1 MSTLAQGERDDS
13 TVSRDVLE
21 SLPQSLYRSL
31 PWPAHTIDACVKI
44 VAEAQRT
51 NNPRRVRAWIDVE
64 RAVPDSS
71 VVLGCL
77 DGVLHQLT
85 RPGVGFSDRIRFAN
99 KIRQDAVDYLRITGA
114 SANAAT
120 TSLDPNAVVLADG
133 LMSALRLHDP
143 ELAAHSEATADFAK
157 RLALHIGADA
167 DTVARATL
175 AARLHDI
182 GKMRISRSILAKP
195 MPLTAAERDE
205 VRAYPMTGATTLAE
219 LPALAAIAP
228 IVAAHRE
235 RVDGTG
241 YPEGRSENDI
251 PLESRIVAI
260 ADAFHTMTLP
270 RAYRNAKPAGEAL
283 DELIARSGKH
293 YDADLVNAFVG
304 MIGYRARIA
313 RTA

>member
-1 MSTLAQGERDDS
+1 MSTLAQGERDDAI
-13 TVSRDVLE
+13 VSRDVLE

-99 KIRQDAVDYLRITGA
+99 KIRQDAVDYLRISSA
-114 SANAAT
+114 SAQAAS
-120 TSLDPNAVVLADG
+120 SLDPNAVVLADG

-143 ELAAHSEATADFAK
+143 ELADHSEATADFAK

-167 DTVARATL
+167 DTIARATL

-205 VRAYPMTGATTLAE
+205 VRAYPSTGARTLAE
-219 LPALAAIAP
+219 LPALADIAP

-241 YPEGRSENDI
+241 YPEGRIAHDI

-270 RAYRNAKPAGEAL
+270 RPYRNAKPAGEAL
-283 DELIARSGKH
+283 DELLARSGKH

-313 RTA
+313 RSA

>member
-1 MSTLAQGERDDS
+1 MSSLAQGERDNV

-64 RAVPDSS
+64 RAVPDGT
-71 VVLGCL
+71 VILGCL
-77 DGVLHQLT
+77 DGVLHHLT
-85 RPGVGFSDRIRFAN
+85 RPGVGFSDRIRFSN
-99 KIRQDAVDYLRITGA
+99 KIRQDALDYLRATSSTA
-114 SANAAT
+114 QAA
-120 TSLDPNAVVLADG
+120 TSLDPNAVVLADA
-133 LMSALRLHDP
+133 LMAALRLHDP
-143 ELAAHSEATADFAK
+143 ELADHGEATAEFAK

-167 DTVARATL
+167 DTVVRTTL

-182 GKMRISRSILAKP
+182 GKMRISRSILSKP

-205 VRAYPMTGATTLAE
+205 VLAYPATGARTLAE

-228 IVAAHRE
+228 IVASHRE
-235 RVDGTG
+235 RADGSG
-241 YPEGRSENDI
+241 YPDGRTMHDV

-260 ADAFHTMTLP
+260 ADSFHTMTLP
-270 RAYRNAKPAGEAL
+270 RAYRTARTPGEAL
-283 DELIARSGKH
+283 DELLARSGKQF
-293 YDADLVNAFVG
+293 DSDLVNAFVT
-304 MIGYRARIA
+304 MIGYRVRIA
-313 RTA
+313 RSA